1 MLNDIKSFGLNV
13 IPEGRKTLEHAQG
26 NMEDVASSLEN
37 AISGLWEPILGYLE
51 ENDNVFSG
59 KVNQEI
65 DKLIGQSMKLDMA
78 LNADVQK
85 KSISYQG

>member
-1 MLNDIKSFGLNV
+1 MLNDIKAFGLNV

-26 NMEDVASSLEN
+26 NMEDVATSLEN

-65 DKLIGQSMKLDMA
+65 DKLVGQSMKLDMA
-78 LNADVQK
+78 LKADAPRK
-85 KSISYQG
+85 GLSYEG

>member
-78 LNADVQK
+78 LNAGVQK